1 VGAHL
6 FFVANAAGFGE
17 INVGLQVA
25 RALSAR
31 GDRVEFLA
39 PRDAGVLLAPTSF
52 PHRPLDDWFWRLDR
66 KLPALLREQR
76 FDSMVLVDA
85 TSVYLALQSLCVDT
99 AFLQGLPAPV
109 VALDFWDLRRA
120 GGEWDLGSES
130 WPLPPEAA
138 RLPRRLVPAPL
149 AAPGT
154 AGAFDALPHV
164 AMDDGA
170 REEERAVLGVA
181 AEAPLVLFTSSRF
194 QLEELQVRKP
204 GQRLARLLPRLLAAR
219 IDALGNALH
228 VVHVGPA
235 AFADWQRWG
244 ARYRWLGQVDTAR
257 FHRLL
262 RAADIML
269 SCNTTGTTTMAAV
282 AAGLPVAAGMNSHR
296 LRGAEEAAAALGE
309 EPSAELRAWLEQ
321 VVPIHPFHVWGLGL
335 FDFLQPVVNG
345 NPYFD
350 ALRRLEVLDERGFVE
365 GCRALLF
372 DERQRAVLRAAQ
384 AAYVAQV
391 RALPGP
397 AAAFDQA
404 LSSA

>member
-1 VGAHL
+1 MGAHL
-6 FFVANAAGFGE
+6 FFVANASGFGE
-17 INVGLQVA
+17 INVGLQLA
-25 RALSAR
+25 RALAAR
-31 GDRVEFLA
+31 GERVEFLA

-52 PHRPLDDWFWRLDR
+52 AHRPLDEWFWQLDR
-66 KLPALLREQR
+66 KLPALIREQR
-76 FDSMVLVDA
+76 FDSVVLVDA

-99 AFLQGLPAPV
+99 AFIERLPAPV

-120 GGEWDLGSES
+120 GAEWDLGSES

-149 AAPGT
+149 APPGT
-154 AGAFDALPHV
+154 AGAFDALPNV
-164 AMDDGA
+164 AADHSA
-170 REEERAVLGVA
+170 RAAERAALGVGA
-181 AEAPLVLFTSSRF
+181 DAPLLLFTSSRF

-219 IDALGNALH
+219 IDALGDAVH

-244 ARYRWLGQVDTAR
+244 ARYHWLGQVDTTR
-257 FHRLL
+257 FHGLL
-262 RAADIML
+262 RAADLML

-296 LRGAEEAAAALGE
+296 LRGGEDAAAALGA
-309 EPSAELRAWLEQ
+309 PLSADLRAWLAE
-321 VVPIHPFHVWGLGL
+321 VVPLYPFHVWGLGL
-335 FDFLQPVVNG
+335 FEFLQPVVRG
-345 NPYFD
+345 NPYFES
-350 ALRRLEVLDERGFVE
+350 LLQLEILDERGFVE
-365 GCRALLF
+365 GCRGLLF
-372 DERQRAVLRAAQ
+372 DEGQRAALREAQ
-384 AAYVAQV
+384 ASFVKSV

-404 LSSA
+404 LSST